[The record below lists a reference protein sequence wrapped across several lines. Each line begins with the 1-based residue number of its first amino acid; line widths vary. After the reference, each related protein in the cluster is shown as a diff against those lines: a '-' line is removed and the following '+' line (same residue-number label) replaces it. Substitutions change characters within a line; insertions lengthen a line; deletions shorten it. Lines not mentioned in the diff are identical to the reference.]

1 MLKKQMTISNLN
13 SIDSPSLLLFVDKVE
28 NNIDKMMAIAGS
40 DTSRLMPHIKTNK
53 MENVVRMMIQKGIK
67 KFKSATVAEA
77 ELAAMAG
84 ADKVIIAHQLLGPK
98 IDRLINLVE
107 KYPNTNFASLA
118 DCNAVIDELSEKF
131 SAKNLTAEVYYDIN
145 NGMDRSGHEI
155 DENLTNDLKY
165 AFSKFHINL
174 SGLHVYDGHIR
185 DDIFGERKLKIEEGM
200 QKVYQVLGELKPDIS
215 NLEIIA
221 GGTPAF
227 TSHTSETS
235 RTLSPGTCVLWD
247 WGYGDKFAEQNF
259 EFAAMVMMRII
270 SKPKAGIITVD
281 MGHKAVASEN
291 PIDKRIRFLDN
302 PDLKLISQSEEHGV
316 IETANWDKY
325 KVGDILLG
333 IPYHICPTVNL
344 YHEAQVIKNN
354 EWVDT
359 WQIEGRNRKITI

>member
-1 MLKKQMTISNLN
+1 MIKNINN
-13 SIDSPSLLLFVDKVE
+13 IDSPSLLLFKDKVE
-28 NNIDKMMAIAGS
+28 NNIDKMIAIAGG
-40 DTSRLMPHIKTNK
+40 DTNRLIPHIKTNK
-53 MENVVRMMIQKGIK
+53 MENVVRMMIEKGIK
-67 KFKSATVAEA
+67 QFKSATIAEA

-84 ADKVIIAHQLLGPK
+84 AEKVIIAHQLLGPK
-98 IDRLINLVE
+98 IYRLLDLIE
-107 KYPNTNFASLA
+107 KYPNTRFASLV
-118 DCNAVIDELSEKF
+118 DCNAVLDEISNKF
-131 SAKNLTAEVYYDIN
+131 EAKNLTAEIYYDIN

-155 DENLTNDLKY
+155 DGQLAEDLKN
-165 AFSKFHINL
+165 AFTKSHIKL

-185 DDIFGERKLKIEEGM
+185 DDAFSERKEKVEAGM
-200 QKVYQVLGELKPDIS
+200 RKVYEILDKLKPEIGE
-215 NLEIIA
+215 LEIIV

-227 TSHTSETS
+227 TSHASEMS

-247 WGYGDKFAEQNF
+247 WGYGDKFVEQNF
-259 EFAAMVMMRII
+259 EFAALVMMRII

-316 IETANWDKY
+316 IETENWNNY

-354 EWVDT
+354 EWVGT
-359 WQIEGRNRKITI
+359 WKIEGRNRKITV